1 MTTGREV
8 AKVPGCGTQGSNG
21 EEEEA
26 GVPGCGI
33 QGTGRVVVAEV
44 PG

>member
-8 AKVPGCGTQGSNG
+8 AKVPGCGTEGSDG
-21 EEEEA
+21 EEEAE
-26 GVPGCGI
+26 VPGCGT
-33 QGTGRVVVAEV
+33 QGTGRVVAEV